1 MKTKII
7 LLVVVCALGSGC
19 QRAHKL
25 DYEYGYVSPTGF
37 AGNNPYWSNNYR
49 LNSSNY
55 LGNMSMPRY
64 GGKYNSV
71 WFSGS

>member
-1 MKTKII
+1 MRTKIM
-7 LLVVVCALGSGC
+7 LLVTVCLLASAC
-19 QRAHKL
+19 QRTQKL

-55 LGNMSMPRY
+55 LGNMSMPRS
-64 GGKYNSV
+64 GKYNSV
-71 WFSGS
+71 WF